1 MSTPGKATCVS
12 LHEVQSCVLCRVD
25 EFKQQLYFLHQNIA
39 SNSDKTQELYENTQ
53 QLTAL
58 FHKID
63 QMEVWYDVTAN
74 ISLS

>member
-1 MSTPGKATCVS
+1 MNEFVAAAVFCYY
-12 LHEVQSCVLCRVD
+12 RVD

-39 SNSDKTQELYENTQ
+39 SNSDKTQELHENTQ

-63 QMEVWYDVTAN
+63 QMEVIKGSPHLGVGIYT
-74 ISLS
+74 